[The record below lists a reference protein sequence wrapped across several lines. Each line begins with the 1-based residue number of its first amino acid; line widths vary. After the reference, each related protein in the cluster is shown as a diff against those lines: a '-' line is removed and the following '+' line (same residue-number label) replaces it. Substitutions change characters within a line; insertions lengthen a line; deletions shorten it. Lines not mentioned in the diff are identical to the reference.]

1 MIVIAV
7 GRAVALSAVCHDNKV
22 VLGQVDNMLNTALS
36 VNYLLCDLLFGSAIA
51 LNVGDGGVKQYLA
64 AVIGD
69 VLAHRQDHGLILIVA
84 GEAERG
90 QIGQTVDVMD
100 VALEIKL
107 HLKGA
112 VPFLK
117 GKHGLPVCPEVGVV
131 EVVIE
136 NIVDGFVFKGLV
148 GAHKELE
155 KLRCR
160 RGIKAVLSVGMRVL
174 ALLFGDAAEGEVGVF
189 LVQVIVLG
197 EHGLA
202 RVDDRGDGLEQIPH
216 TLEVVIHFTSAA
228 HYEALCG
235 VIYAVT
241 RAACKGKMLVQ
252 GDVIAGHLCVT
263 DEEAGRRKP
272 RKAGADYVGILV
284 FNAFWLFGGCKGL
297 VVTAA
302 VIHFCTS

>member
-1 MIVIAV
+1 M
-7 GRAVALSAVCHDNKV
+7 
-22 VLGQVDNMLNTALS
+22 
-36 VNYLLCDLLFGSAIA
+36 
-51 LNVGDGGVKQYLA
+51 
-64 AVIGD
+64 
-69 VLAHRQDHGLILIVA
+69 
-84 GEAERG
+84 
-90 QIGQTVDVMD
+90 MD

-112 VPFLK
+112 VPFLE
-117 GKHGLPVCPEVGVV
+117 GEHGLPVGPEVGAV
-131 EVVIE
+131 EIIVE
-136 NIVDGFVFKGLV
+136 YIVDGLVLKGLV
-148 GAHKELE
+148 GAHKQLE
-155 KLRCR
+155 KLSRR

-228 HYEALCG
+228 HYEALCC
-235 VIYAVT
+235 VIDAVAG
-241 RAACKGKMLVQ
+241 AACKGKMLVQ
-252 GDVIAGHLCVT
+252 GDVVAGHLRVT
-263 DEEAGRRKP
+263 DEEAGRRKST
-272 RKAGADYVGILV
+272 KTGAYYVGVLV
-284 FNAFWLFGGCKGL
+284 LNAFGLFGRCKGL